1 MKFYV
6 VPFIKYSCFN
16 VNYNNMEKEIHLL
29 YNHLLYN
36 LIYYE
41 INIET
46 FELSYYGIS
55 FSDRF
60 SRYTACCTRV
70 SCKYSI

>member
-1 MKFYV
+1 MKFCV
-6 VPFIKYSCFN
+6 VPLIKYLCFN
-16 VNYNNMEKEIHLL
+16 VNYNDMEKEIPLL

-41 INIET
+41 INIEI
-46 FELSYYGIS
+46 FELYYYGTS

-70 SCKYSI
+70 SCKHST